1 MASNSRQPWRLVV
14 LALVVLAGELVV
26 IAGASRSD
34 SCFFDLLSYTPLS
47 SSRSVCSRS
56 VCSSFHYR
64 DISLRAEG

>member
-34 SCFFDLLSYTPLS
+34 SCFLISSLTLPSPVPEVFVPEVFVPLFITVTS
-47 SSRSVCSRS
+47 
-56 VCSSFHYR
+56 H
-64 DISLRAEG
+64 